1 MENKVYYG
9 EYTLHHWIT
18 LILKKN
24 LILPEYQRH
33 FVWDEK
39 KVSVLIKSLKEKQF
53 VPPILIGSFKDN
65 GNTKNLIL
73 DGQQRLTSI
82 FLAYL
87 GLFPDEN
94 TFKNTL
100 KKLADENDGL
110 FDEDDAELYD
120 NIIEWRFDL
129 LTKKGRT
136 KKEILENIADGNYK
150 KIDRN
155 LNEDFFKNTFL
166 GFSYLVPDNQNEVK
180 QQKYYSSVFRNIN
193 IQGQTLLPQESR
205 ASLYFLNKDLSTFFV
220 PDFINEIS
228 MKNTSYDS
236 KIDFVRYLSLLS
248 QYYIDENPNN
258 VAKRFGRKTE
268 EYYEKYIYSVTGE
281 TDSSMFENFENI
293 FPEKKFDTAFEKT
306 KETINALNLEKEYH
320 SIIDIDLYFF
330 GLIYLVAFKNE
341 VIDIDK
347 KDELKEKINSK
358 IESLKNT
365 ENHKSTPGALK
376 YLRERI
382 RWSILIYKRYLKNE

>member
-39 KVSVLIKSLKEKQF
+39 KVAVLIESLKEKQF

-65 GNTKNLIL
+65 ENIQNLIL

-82 FLAYL
+82 LLAYL

-110 FDEDDAELYD
+110 FDEEDADIYD
-120 NIIEWRFDL
+120 NVIEWRFDL

-136 KKEILENIADGNYK
+136 KKEILKNLVDGNYK
-150 KIDRN
+150 KVDLN
-155 LNEDFFKNTFL
+155 LNESFFKNTFL
-166 GFSYLVPDNQNEVK
+166 GFSYLVPDNQNEVN

-205 ASLYFLNKDLSTFFV
+205 ASLYFLDKDLSKFFV
-220 PDFINEIS
+220 PDFISEIS

-281 TDSSMFENFENI
+281 TDSNIFEKFENI
-293 FPEKKFDTAFEKT
+293 FSGKKFETSFEKV
-306 KETINALNLEKEYH
+306 KKTINDLNLEKEYY
-320 SIIDIDLYFF
+320 SIIDLDLYFF
-330 GLIYLVAFKNE
+330 GLIYLVVFKNK
-341 VIDIDK
+341 VIDVDK
-347 KDELKEKINSK
+347 KDELKEKINNK

-382 RWSILIYKRYLKNE
+382 RWSILIYKRYLKDE